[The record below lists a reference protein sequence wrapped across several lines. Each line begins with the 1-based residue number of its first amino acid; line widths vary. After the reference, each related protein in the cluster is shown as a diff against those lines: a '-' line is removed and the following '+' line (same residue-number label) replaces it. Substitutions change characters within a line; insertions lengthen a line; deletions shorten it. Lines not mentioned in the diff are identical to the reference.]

1 MSGHTNNDTQSQAAD
16 VKPEILYYPLRLE
29 SELDKGTS
37 MLKFTIIERRD
48 RSKIT
53 HIYTPAPNQFTIS
66 DSASYDTL
74 EKNDIAMA
82 FGGGLSLAREG
93 VNALMGNET
102 RFNSGGAQS
111 AESFS
116 ADLAVTGLLFGGG
129 IPYIGGQMNEIA
141 FAAGAAVNKGERTRF
156 VSNAVRNYSFM
167 IEFSPESSKENKEII
182 EIIETFRRYTYA
194 SRGQNVLSL
203 NYPPEILCE
212 FFNGDKRNPNF
223 PTLAPS
229 FLESV
234 QSNYNPNTF
243 ALHSDGGAET
253 YTLNLAFKETK
264 KLIREEIDE
273 LRNAKESD
281 SRHKELYKNN
291 YMTAEQIENAVD
303 IVKAS
308 NDAANEEFKKAFLDE
323 QGIGY

>member
-1 MSGHTNNDTQSQAAD
+1 MPENTNNDTQSQAAD
-16 VKPEILYYPLRLE
+16 TKPEILYYPLRLE

-66 DSASYDTL
+66 DGASYDTID
-74 EKNDIAMA
+74 KGDIQMA
-82 FGGGLSLAREG
+82 FGGAMNLAGEGLS
-93 VNALMGNET
+93 ALMGEQT

-129 IPYIGGQMNEIA
+129 IPFIGGAMGEFA
-141 FAAGAAVNKGERTRF
+141 FQAGAAVDKGERTKF
-156 VSNAVRNYSFM
+156 LANAIRSYSFM
-167 IEFSPESSKENKEII
+167 IEFSPESSKENKEIV

-229 FLESV
+229 YLEGV

-243 ALHSDGGAET
+243 ALHTDGAPET
-253 YTLNLAFKETK
+253 YTLNLTFKEAK

-281 SRHKELYKNN
+281 ARHKELYKNQ
-291 YMTAEQIENAVD
+291 YLTAEQIEDAVELAKQAGDVANA
-303 IVKAS
+303 
-308 NDAANEEFKKAFLDE
+308 EFKEAFVDKDSV
-323 QGIGY
+323 GY

>member
-1 MSGHTNNDTQSQAAD
+1 MSDHTNNDTQSQAAD
-16 VKPEILYYPLRLE
+16 GKQAEILYYPLRLE
-29 SELDKGTS
+29 ELLGKGTS

-48 RSKIT
+48 RSKVT
-53 HIYTPAPNQFTIS
+53 TIYTPAPNQFTIS

-156 VSNAVRNYSFM
+156 VSNAVRNFSFM
-167 IEFSPESSKENKEII
+167 IEFSPESSKENKQINKII
-182 EIIETFRRYTYA
+182 EAFRRYTYA
-194 SRGQNVLSL
+194 SRGQNNMAL

-212 FFNGDKRNPNF
+212 FYNGSTDSEGNPKAVRNMNF
-223 PTLAPS
+223 PILAPS

-243 ALHSDGGAET
+243 ALHSDGAPET

-264 KLIREEIDE
+264 KLIREEIDA
-273 LRNAKESD
+273 LQKVAQDDN
-281 SRHKELYKNN
+281 RHKEIYKKN
-291 YMTAEQIENAVD
+291 
-303 IVKAS
+303 
-308 NDAANEEFKKAFLDE
+308 
-323 QGIGY
+323 